1 MSKIEE
7 IKLPKREYKTEEYYF
22 VDSEDE
28 MKEEDKYNIDKEN
41 ELIAQDMFLR
51 EGINDEDEI
60 EEGENI
66 INVFKKYND
75 IYVKKNK
82 ISLKEN
88 EIEKID
94 RLKKE
99 LDENKVEIKK
109 YIDNYKDNLIL
120 KETEEFDKNLKDI
133 DIYSN
138 KIKEIM
144 NSKYY
149 QGNNKD
155 DKQNLKEEIKKNL
168 VLYNETIKKLEK
180 NISTQKEI
188 LKFGDD
194 NNADNNKFYTINYIN
209 DENMKKLNLN
219 NELDFISKKLKILEE
234 TIGVEIKNNLINNGN
249 ISNVLYSLLG
259 KVDKNLNETKEN
271 KEKLSNEINSIL
283 DNINEKSEQL
293 KKSNYFSICD
303 NLRELY
309 LLFEY
314 YEKYDNIF
322 EYLKKRL
329 LAIQDI
335 HNESDKFND
344 NIKILKE
351 KIQTNEKEINEL
363 VEIYKNIFKEFEKIE
378 NIIIS
383 LNLIEKQISDKLL

>member
-1 MSKIEE
+1 MSKIE
-7 IKLPKREYKTEEYYF
+7 IKLPKREYKKEEYYF

-28 MKEEDKYNIDKEN
+28 KEEEDKFNIDKEN
-41 ELIAQDMFLR
+41 ELIAQEMFLR
-51 EGINDEDEI
+51 EGINDEDDI
-60 EEGENI
+60 EVGENI

-75 IYVKKNK
+75 IYLKKNK
-82 ISLKEN
+82 ICLKEN

-99 LDENKVEIKK
+99 LDENKIEIKK
-109 YIDNYKDNLIL
+109 YIDNYNDNLIL
-120 KETEEFDKNLKDI
+120 RETEEFDKNLKDI

-168 VLYNETIKKLEK
+168 ILYNETIKKLEK
-180 NISTQKEI
+180 NINSQKEI
-188 LKFGDD
+188 LKFGDNNNTD
-194 NNADNNKFYTINYIN
+194 NNNYYTINYVN
-209 DENMKKLNLN
+209 DENIKKLNLN

-234 TIGVEIKNNLINNGN
+234 TIGIEIKNNLINNGN
-249 ISNVLYSLLG
+249 ITNILYSLLT
-259 KVDKNLNETKEN
+259 KINNNLNETKEN
-271 KEKLSNEINSIL
+271 KEKLLNEINSIL
-283 DNINEKSEQL
+283 DNINEQNEKV
-293 KKSNYFSICD
+293 KNSNYFSICN

-309 LLFEY
+309 LLFEF

-335 HNESDKFND
+335 YNESDKFND
-344 NIKILKE
+344 NIKLLKE

-363 VEIYKNIFKEFEKIE
+363 VESYKNIFKEFEKIE

-383 LNLIEKQISDKLL
+383 LNIIEKQISDKLL

>member
-1 MSKIEE
+1 MSKIE
-7 IKLPKREYKTEEYYF
+7 IKLPKREYKKEEYYF
-22 VDSEDE
+22 VDSEE
-28 MKEEDKYNIDKEN
+28 EKEEEDKFNIDKEN
-41 ELIAQDMFLR
+41 ELIAQEMFLR
-51 EGINDEDEI
+51 EGINDEDDI
-60 EEGENI
+60 EVGENI

-75 IYVKKNK
+75 IYLKKNK
-82 ISLKEN
+82 ICLKEN

-99 LDENKVEIKK
+99 LDENKIEIKK
-109 YIDNYKDNLIL
+109 YIDNYNDNLIL
-120 KETEEFDKNLKDI
+120 RETEEFDKNLKDI

-155 DKQNLKEEIKKNL
+155 DKQNLKEEVKKNL
-168 VLYNETIKKLEK
+168 ILYNETIKKLEK
-180 NISTQKEI
+180 NINSQKEI
-188 LKFGDD
+188 LKFGDNNNTD
-194 NNADNNKFYTINYIN
+194 NNNYYTINYVN
-209 DENMKKLNLN
+209 DENIKKLNLT

-234 TIGVEIKNNLINNGN
+234 TIGIEIKNNLINNGN
-249 ISNVLYSLLG
+249 ITNILYSLLT
-259 KVDKNLNETKEN
+259 KLNNNLNETKEN
-271 KEKLSNEINSIL
+271 KEKLLNEINSIL
-283 DNINEKSEQL
+283 DNINEQNEKV
-293 KKSNYFSICD
+293 KNSNYFSICN

-309 LLFEY
+309 LLFEF

-329 LAIQDI
+329 LAIQEI

-344 NIKILKE
+344 NIKLLKE

-363 VEIYKNIFKEFEKIE
+363 FESYKNIFKEFEKIE

-383 LNLIEKQISDKLL
+383 LNLIEKQISNKLL

>member
-1 MSKIEE
+1 MSKIE
-7 IKLPKREYKTEEYYF
+7 IKLPKREYKKEEYYF
-22 VDSEDE
+22 VDSEEDE
-28 MKEEDKYNIDKEN
+28 KEEDKYNIDKEN
-41 ELIAQDMFLR
+41 ELIAQEMFLR

-66 INVFKKYND
+66 IDVFKKYND
-75 IYVKKNK
+75 IYLKKNK
-82 ISLKEN
+82 NSLKEN

-149 QGNNKD
+149 QGSNKD
-155 DKQNLKEEIKKNL
+155 DKKNLKEDIKKNL
-168 VLYNETIKKLEK
+168 ILYNESIKKLEK
-180 NISTQKEI
+180 NINTQKEI
-188 LKFGDD
+188 LKFGDAND
-194 NNADNNKFYTINYIN
+194 KDDNKFYTINYIN
-209 DENMKKLNLN
+209 DENLKKLNLN

-234 TIGVEIKNNLINNGN
+234 TIGIEIKNNLINNGN
-249 ISNVLYSLLG
+249 ISNVLYSLLS
-259 KVDKNLNETKEN
+259 KIDNNLNETKEN
-271 KEKLSNEINSIL
+271 KEKLLNEINSIL
-283 DNINEKSEQL
+283 DNINEKNEKL
-293 KKSNYFSICD
+293 KNSNYFSIC
-303 NLRELY
+303 NILRELY
-309 LLFEY
+309 FLFEF

-344 NIKILKE
+344 NIKLLKE
-351 KIQTNEKEINEL
+351 KIQNNEKEINEL
-363 VEIYKNIFKEFEKIE
+363 VENYKNIFKEFEKIE